1 MGSRVLSA
9 AVRPHP
15 QTPHRSEHFGRTPQS
30 FSHRPRLLI
39 EQFRRRAVPAVQRH
53 PRGPFD
59 HQKNKLPLV
68 PFSAFG
74 QRGNELHRPV
84 NVAERLDVS

>member
-15 QTPHRSEHFGRTPQS
+15 QTPDRSEHFCRAPQS
-30 FSHRPRLLI
+30 FSRRPRLLV

-53 PRGPFD
+53 TRGPFD
-59 HQKNKLPLV
+59 NQKNKLPFIS
-68 PFSAFG
+68 FSAFG
-74 QRGNELHRPV
+74 QRSNELHRPV
-84 NVAERLDVS
+84 NVAERLDVG